1 MPSTV
6 AGLKLLLR
14 TLSRSLWQT
23 PRTALGSNWP
33 RSCQATFAGNG
44 KPGRPG
50 PQAQS
55 PQRLNRAQGQSP
67 RSPSYRKA
75 QERRS
80 NELHPH
86 SAPRAYEI
94 RPKKDLS
101 SGSGLR
107 IAFSSWLRIKAAP
120 AVQSRAIGRQS
131 TARTACSPGNSDDNS
146 YWFCEG
152 KRGKRN
158 EARGVFPTKRSPSA
172 GATGNG
178 KTAWLS
184 SRLGISANPAAA
196 SVYHRATWFSL
207 KQIDQMID
215 GKVK

>member
-1 MPSTV
+1 VARGGLTKEAPIAGRLWFLARLSLGQKMPSAV
-6 AGLKLLLR
+6 AGLKSLLR

-33 RSCQATFAGNG
+33 RSYQATFAG
-44 KPGRPG
+44 
-50 PQAQS
+50 S
-55 PQRLNRAQGQSP
+55 
-67 RSPSYRKA
+67 
-75 QERRS
+75 
-80 NELHPH
+80 
-86 SAPRAYEI
+86 
-94 RPKKDLS
+94 PKKDLS

-131 TARTACSPGNSDDNS
+131 MARTARSP
-146 YWFCEG
+146 CEG

-196 SVYHRATWFSL
+196 SVYHGLLGSL
-207 KQIDQMID
+207 
-215 GKVK
+215 